1 MVKENFLK
9 ILNLPVVKDAET
21 QGYATGFLK
30 KDIYIILRPR
40 DCTMDDKIFIFIF
53 LFSSFSLTKTTKGW
67 NKFGGKDTIN
77 VAIVSYINS
86 R

>member
-1 MVKENFLK
+1 MVKENF
-9 ILNLPVVKDAET
+9 LNLPVVKDAKITNKQHDSE
-21 QGYATGFLK
+21 
-30 KDIYIILRPR
+30 KDIYIILRPT

-67 NKFGGKDTIN
+67 NKFGGKDTLN